1 MNFCGVVCHAKLM
14 LSYMHQISIT
24 LPLISPHKICTMNQR
39 VDKECI
45 MCEALHV
52 YGVQI
57 RSRIFISSE
66 FTRKLFYFFF
76 FFFFFDTLLDERAL
90 GFLPAV

>member
-1 MNFCGVVCHAKLM
+1 MNFCGVVCPAKLT

-39 VDKECI
+39 MDKECI

-52 YGVQI
+52 YGIQI

-66 FTRKLFYFFF
+66 FSC
-76 FFFFFDTLLDERAL
+76 FFFFFDTLHDERAL
-90 GFLPAV
+90 GFLPAFQELFLTK